1 MAVKPAPLTTYI
13 VDVYKAPHWTTVL
26 STKDRDKA
34 LEALKP
40 LGKHGRL
47 TELTPKRK

>member
-1 MAVKPAPLTTYI
+1 MKPPVTTYI

-26 STKDRDKA
+26 STKSKEKA

-47 TELTPKRK
+47 TELTSKRRK